1 MTSVTNI
8 KAVVFDLDGTL
19 LDTLR
24 DLAEATNWALR
35 QSGFAERTIDEI
47 RMMVGNGVRK
57 LIERA
62 LGEKGSDRELCQ
74 HVLSD
79 FKQYY
84 VAHCETYTCLYDGVE
99 QMLRQLLHEGYKLA
113 IVSNKLQAGVSEL
126 HKTYFGQLIDVA
138 AGERDGIRRKP
149 APDMVMAVLKELDV
163 VPSEAIYVGDS
174 DVDIATARNCNMPCI
189 SVLWGFRDRAFLTQH
204 GATTFAETPQQV
216 TDIIHSLHQKK

>member
-1 MTSVTNI
+1 MTSGTDI

-35 QSGFAERTIDEI
+35 QSGFAERAIDEI
-47 RMMVGNGVRK
+47 RMMVGNGVGK
-57 LIERA
+57 LIELA
-62 LGEKGSDRELCQ
+62 LGEKGNDYELCQ
-74 HVLSD
+74 HVLAD
-79 FKQYY
+79 FKHYY
-84 VAHCETYTCLYDGVE
+84 VAHCETHTCLYDGVE
-99 QMLRQLLHEGYKLA
+99 QMLRQLRHEGYKLA

-126 HKTYFGQLIDVA
+126 HKTYFSQLIDVA

-149 APDMVMAVLKELDV
+149 APDMVMAVLDELDV
-163 VPSEAIYVGDS
+163 APSEAIYVGDS